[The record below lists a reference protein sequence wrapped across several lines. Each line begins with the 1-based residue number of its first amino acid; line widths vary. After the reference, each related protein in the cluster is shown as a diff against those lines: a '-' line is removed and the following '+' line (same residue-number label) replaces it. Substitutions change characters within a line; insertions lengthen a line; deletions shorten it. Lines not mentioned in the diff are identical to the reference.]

1 MSQKEKQD
9 FMKKVIVLIDTREQV
24 NQHITAKLDEYG
36 ISYESRKLDYGD
48 YSFIADGSDF
58 SKSCVIERKANVD
71 EIYNNVVQDRG
82 RIEKEMYAASNQAK
96 ELTMIIESVGGW
108 DQLKNYVVPEWQ
120 MQANSQRKK
129 SDIGKVVYSTLR
141 AWERGNRYNF
151 KVEFSEKKENTAA
164 KMLELFFYFWRNYKE
179 QTSARR

>member
-9 FMKKVIVLIDTREQV
+9 FMKKVTVLIDTREQV

-36 ISYESRKLDYGD
+36 IPYESRKLDYGD

-96 ELTMIIESVGGW
+96 ELIMILENIGSW
-108 DQLKNYVVPEWQ
+108 DELKAFKVPDWQ
-120 MQANSQRKK
+120 MQRDSQRKVT
-129 SDIGKVVYSTLR
+129 DIGKVVYATLR
-141 AWERGNRYNF
+141 SWTRGNRYKF
-151 KVEFSEKKENTAA
+151 SVEFSADKNMTAA
-164 KMLELFFYFWRNYKE
+164 KMLELFYYFWHNYKE
-179 QTSARR
+179 QTAARR